1 MVVSVISFDRSSSW
15 YRWAGLTSSLE
26 GLLIIKGGNIN
37 HREAAGL
44 YRLYVNAK
52 LRNPIGHFYTLIGY
66 EQPSML
72 FLFARLYCSMKTKSI
87 CIPRR

>member
-1 MVVSVISFDRSSSW
+1 MV
-15 YRWAGLTSSLE
+15 SLGRVTIQLRRVLKAPSGVNSK
-26 GLLIIKGGNIN
+26 GLLIFKGGNIN